1 MEEYLLNRKH
11 VFALFATL
19 WVIIPVSMAGVL
31 TTNVAAAL
39 SPHPLDG
46 GPHTDWTVFINSTAQ
61 GQINFTS
68 AEFMALPNV
77 TGWATPQGDVRAK
90 FKGVNFTWFATTYG
104 QWGNL
109 SAKFIATDGFT
120 VTKNDGNIISNA
132 SYCHILA
139 YEYEDTLMGSQY
151 QLWLIPVCITPGGD
165 IGFVGNQHPRIINEI
180 QIIGGE
186 AEAESALRIL
196 MFVITFAGGVSVV
209 GAMVILVS
217 VAMSRRKAKGA

>member
-1 MEEYLLNRKH
+1 
-11 VFALFATL
+11 
-19 WVIIPVSMAGVL
+19 MAGVL

-46 GPHTDWTVFINSTAQ
+46 GPYDGWDVFINSTAQ
-61 GQINFTS
+61 GQINFTA

-90 FKGVNFTWFATTYG
+90 FRGVNFTWFAHTYG

-120 VTKNDGNIISNA
+120 ATKNDGNIISNA
-132 SYCHILA
+132 THCHILA
-139 YEYEDTLMGSQY
+139 YEYEDQLMGNQY
-151 QLWLIPVCITPGGD
+151 QLWLVPVCVVDGGN
-165 IGFVGNQHPRIINEI
+165 IEFVGNQHPRIINEV

-209 GAMVILVS
+209 GALVIALS
-217 VAMSRRKAKGA
+217 VVINRRKAKAA